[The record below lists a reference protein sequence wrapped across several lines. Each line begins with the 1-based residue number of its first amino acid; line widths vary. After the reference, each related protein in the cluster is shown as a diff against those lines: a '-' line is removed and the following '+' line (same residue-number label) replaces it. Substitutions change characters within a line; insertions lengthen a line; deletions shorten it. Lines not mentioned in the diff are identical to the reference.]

1 MSKHPFEHFN
11 LDENLIEA
19 VKNLNFEKPTE
30 IQNRIIPRI
39 LKGTNLIGQSQTGTG
54 KSHAFLLPLIQLI
67 ESDIQEPQAI
77 VVAPTREL
85 AQQLYQVAMHLVKF
99 KKGINVKLFI
109 GGTDLEKDKQRCSHQ
124 PQLIIGTPT
133 RINDL
138 AHSGY
143 LHAHLASYLIID
155 EADLMI
161 DLGLIE
167 DVDHIAARLDDENAH
182 LAVFSATIP
191 KSLQP
196 FLNKYL
202 SQPEFV
208 EVDGKAH
215 NKENIEFY
223 LIPTK
228 GSAKVD
234 KTLELIDILNPY
246 LCIIFCN
253 SRENAD
259 ELADTLN
266 KEGIK
271 IGMIHGGLTPRERK
285 QQMKRIRNLDFQ
297 FVIASNLASRGIDIE
312 GVSHVINFDVPND
325 IDFFT
330 HRVGRTGRGNYKGV
344 AITLYSPDEESNI
357 TLIEDRGYKFEN
369 VDIKNGELKPI
380 KAYNMR
386 KSRQRKDDHLTNEV
400 KHKVRSKSKRK
411 VKPGY
416 KKKFKQ
422 EVEKM
427 KRQERKQYSK
437 KQNRQK
443 RKNNKG

>member
-1 MSKHPFEHFN
+1 MTKHPFELFN
-11 LDENLIEA
+11 LDATLIDA
-19 VKNLNFEKPTE
+19 VKDLNFNKPTE

-39 LKGTNLIGQSQTGTG
+39 KKGTNLIGQSQTGTG
-54 KSHAFLLPLIQLI
+54 KSHAFLLPLMDLI
-67 ESDIQEPQAI
+67 DINTKEPQAI

-85 AQQLYQVAMHLVKF
+85 AQQLYQAASHLARFKEEVK
-99 KKGINVKLFI
+99 VSLFI
-109 GGTDLEKDKQRCSHQ
+109 GGTDIEKDRQRTNNQ

-138 AHSGY
+138 AQTGH
-143 LHAHLASYLIID
+143 LHVHLASYLIVD

-167 DVDHIAARLDDENAH
+167 DVDLIASRLDENAH
-182 LAVFSATIP
+182 IAVFSATIP

-202 SQPEFV
+202 SNPEYV
-208 EVDGKAH
+208 EVDSKSQ
-215 NKENIEFY
+215 NKKNIEFY

-228 GSAKVD
+228 GTEKVD
-234 KTLELIDILNPY
+234 KTLQLIDILNPY
-246 LCIIFCN
+246 LCIVFCN
-253 SRENAD
+253 SRDNAD
-259 ELADTLN
+259 ELANSLN
-266 KEGIK
+266 QAGIK
-271 IGMIHGGLTPRERK
+271 VGMIHGGLSPRERK
-285 QQMKRIRNLDFQ
+285 QQMKRIRNLEFQ
-297 FVIASNLASRGIDIE
+297 FVIASDLASRGIDIE

-344 AITLYSPDEESNI
+344 AITLYSPDEEHNI
-357 TLIEDRGYKFEN
+357 ALIEDKGYHFEN
-369 VDIKNGELKPI
+369 VDVKNGELTPI
-380 KAYNMR
+380 KAHNTRR
-386 KSRQRKDDHLTNEV
+386 KRERKDDHLTNEV
-400 KHKVRSKSKRK
+400 KHKVRSKSKNK

-422 EVEKM
+422 EVDRM

-437 KQNRQK
+437 RQNRQQ
-443 RKNNKG
+443 RKNNKKG